1 MSSSRT
7 TNQDSQI
14 SSFRDFLKTGELG
27 PLNLRLTTEQVYSI
41 LGEPKDTY
49 RPFADTDQD
58 HLLNL
63 QYNNLMIT
71 FDDEQLF
78 IYIIQFQNG
87 FKQVRGGLPP
97 QLKVNWFSRVKMM
110 YFEDFLSFIKE
121 SKLHYQKLIT
131 EDDKDQHFR
140 FPDSGVEVNFNLH
153 IRNGIYQIDCARS
166 EPGKR
171 NFMDI
176 SDNL

>member
-1 MSSSRT
+1 MSGTRASSWY
-7 TNQDSQI
+7 SHI

-27 PLNLRLTTEQVYSI
+27 PLNLRLTVDQVYSI

-49 RPFADTDQD
+49 RPFAGTDQD

-63 QYNNLMIT
+63 LYSNLMIT
-71 FDDEQLF
+71 FDDEKIF

-87 FKQVRGGLPP
+87 FKSVKGGLPQ
-97 QLKVNWFSRVKMM
+97 QLKVNWFSMVKRMN
-110 YFEDFLSFIKE
+110 FEDFLNFIKE
-121 SKLHYQKLIT
+121 SKIHYQKLVT

-140 FPDSGVEVNFNLH
+140 FPDSGIEINFNLH
-153 IRNGIYQIDCARS
+153 IRNGIYQIDCTRS

-171 NFMDI
+171 KFMDF
-176 SDNL
+176 SNNL